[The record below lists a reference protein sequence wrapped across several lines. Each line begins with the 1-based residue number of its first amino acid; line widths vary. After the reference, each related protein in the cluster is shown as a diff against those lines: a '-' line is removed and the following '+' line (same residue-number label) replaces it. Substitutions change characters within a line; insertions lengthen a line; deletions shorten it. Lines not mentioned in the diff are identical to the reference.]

1 MLLNPGAEQTQ
12 CGIQILHQ
20 THDTTVVNCVFESS
34 VTGENASQ
42 QIGIEVGPEPQRT
55 VLEGNVFKNMATD
68 VRYTAAAA
76 AL

>member
-1 MLLNPGAEQTQ
+1 MVLTPGAEQTR
-12 CGIQILHQ
+12 CGIQILHH
-20 THDTTVVNCVFESS
+20 THDTAVVDCVFESS

-55 VLEGNVFKNMATD
+55 VLKGNVFKNMATD
-68 VRYTAAAA
+68 VQYIA